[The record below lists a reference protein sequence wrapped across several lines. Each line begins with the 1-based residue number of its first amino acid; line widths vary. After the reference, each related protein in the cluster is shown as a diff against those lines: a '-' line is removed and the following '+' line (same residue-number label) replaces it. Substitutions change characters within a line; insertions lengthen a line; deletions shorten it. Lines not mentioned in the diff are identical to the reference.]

1 MHSND
6 TKRKTLTMKEDRS
19 KLKPLLFFFNLF
31 FFFAGFAI
39 FIIGSWV
46 SFSEFHIYT
55 EFLSNNKE
63 GSSVSSSGY
72 ILIGLGLFMTVV
84 YFLGCCG
91 TCSESAH
98 MLYTFSVIVFI
109 LIVMEISIAV
119 VFLVFKGHAKDVVM
133 SSMEE
138 GITKYNSEECLYYKE
153 GWDRIQARF
162 QCCGLNNQSDWK
174 SIGNLDVPSS
184 CKTGSSIHAQGCYQ
198 IFEVK
203 FEEIIEI
210 LGALVVAIA
219 CLQFC
224 FNLLACYFGKKASEG
239 YNNWYSMLSYQRYHI
254 F

>member
-1 MHSND
+1 MHIND

-19 KLKPLLFFFNLF
+19 KIKPLLFFFNLF
-31 FFFAGFAI
+31 FFFAGFAV
-39 FIIGSWV
+39 FIIGCWV

-63 GSSVSSSGY
+63 GSFVSSSGY
-72 ILIGLGLFMTVV
+72 ILIGLGLFMTIV

-91 TCSESAH
+91 TCSESAR

-119 VFLVFKGHAKDVVM
+119 VFFVFKGHVKDVVM
-133 SSMEE
+133 SSMED
-138 GITKYNSEECLYYKE
+138 GIIKYNSEDFQFYKD

-162 QCCGLNNQSDWK
+162 QCCGLNDQTDWK

-184 CKTGSSIHAQGCYQ
+184 CKTDTSIHAQGCYQ

>member
-119 VFLVFKGHAKDVVM
+119 VFFVFKGHAKDVVM